1 MDIELLEIR
10 DFLRMHHPFDQLPEK
25 ALNELPEKLQ
35 VRYFRRDTSIPDN
48 EELFSYLYLVR
59 TGAIEIRNSEGELF
73 ARLGEGDVFGYRSS
87 FRDDQQEFAAV
98 AIEDALLYQLP
109 RKEVDGLCDRH
120 AQFAYFFAPVGGD
133 RLRDAITHSAEDAS
147 SQLSLMTTQ
156 LGEMISRSPV
166 TISPTATIQE
176 TAQKMSD
183 ERVSSILVTTEG
195 EHLTGIVTDRDLRRR
210 VVSKG
215 LDPSLP
221 VTEIMTASPLTMD
234 DTDYAFEAMLN
245 MARSN
250 IHHLPII
257 RGDRLKGMLTA
268 TDLSQR
274 HTTSA
279 VYLVSAI
286 YKQTEIERL
295 QEITA
300 KTPQVL
306 LNMAAAD
313 ATADSIGHVIT
324 AVTDSVTTRLLQLAE
339 EKFGPPPI
347 PYAWVAAGS
356 QARSEQT
363 AKSDQDNCMVMDDS
377 YDPVQHGE
385 YFRELAKFVCDG
397 LDACGYVYCPGEM
410 MATTDK
416 WRQPLR
422 RWRKYFR
429 QWIDEPEPMA
439 LMLTSVFFDL
449 RCIYGELDLFSELRG
464 YVLRKTRGNRF
475 FLTFMAGNA
484 LSHQPPLGF
493 FRNFVL
499 IHGGEHDH
507 TFDLKH
513 NGIVPIVDLARV
525 YALAAGNESVNTL
538 ERLQMVAVGG
548 EVTADG
554 ARDLYDALE
563 FICSLRIEH
572 QARQIRE
579 GVPPDNFMSPDNLS
593 QFERNHLKDAFSV
606 VRTMQNVLSQRY
618 QK

>member
-1 MDIELLEIR
+1 MEIELLEIR
-10 DFLRMHHPFDQLPEK
+10 DFLQMYHPFDQLPEK
-25 ALNELPEKLQ
+25 ALNDLPEKLQ
-35 VRYFRRDTSIPDN
+35 VRYFRRDTAIPDSD
-48 EELFSYLYLVR
+48 ELFSFLYLVR
-59 TGAIEIRNSEGELF
+59 TGAIEIRNAEKELF
-73 ARLGEGDVFGYRSS
+73 ARLGEGDVFGYRTSS
-87 FRDDQQEFAAV
+87 RDDQQDFNAV

-109 RKEVDGLCDRH
+109 AREVDELCEQY

-133 RLRDAITHSAEDAS
+133 RLREAITHSAEDAS
-147 SQLSLMTTQ
+147 SQISLMTTQ

-166 TISPTATIQE
+166 VIAPTATIRE

-183 ERVSSILVTTEG
+183 ERVSSILVTEG
-195 EHLTGIVTDRDLRRR
+195 DRLTGIVTDRDLRRR
-210 VVSKG
+210 VVAKG
-215 LDPSLP
+215 LDTGLP
-221 VTEIMTASPLTMD
+221 ITEIMTASPLTMEE
-234 DTDYAFEAMLN
+234 TDYAFEALLN

-250 IHHLPII
+250 IHHLPIV
-257 RGDRLKGMLTA
+257 RGKTLKGMLTA

-295 QEITA
+295 KEITA

-324 AVTDSVTTRLLQLAE
+324 AITDSVTTRLLQLAE
-339 EKFGPPPI
+339 ERFGPPPI
-347 PYAWVAAGS
+347 SFAWVAAGS

-363 AKSDQDNCMVMDDS
+363 AKSDQDNCMVIDDN
-377 YDPVQHGE
+377 YDPMIHGE
-385 YFRELAKFVCDG
+385 YFTELAKFVCDG
-397 LDACGYVYCPGEM
+397 LNACGYVYCPGEM

-422 RWRKYFR
+422 RWKEYFR
-429 QWIDEPEPMA
+429 NWIDEPEPMA

-449 RCIYGELDLFSELRG
+449 RCIYGDVNLFTELRG
-464 YVLRKTRGNRF
+464 FMLNKTRGNRF
-475 FLTFMAGNA
+475 FLAFMAGNA

-499 IHGGEHDH
+499 IRGGEHDH
-507 TFDLKH
+507 TFDVKH

-525 YALAAGNESVNTL
+525 YALAAGSDSVNTL
-538 ERLQMVAVGG
+538 ERLKMVAVGG
-548 EVTADG
+548 EVTAEG

-572 QARQIRE
+572 QARQIRD
-579 GVPPDNFMSPDNLS
+579 GTPPDNFLSPDNLS

>member
-10 DFLRMHHPFDQLPEK
+10 DFLQLYHPFDQLPEQ

-35 VRYFRRDTSIPDN
+35 VRYFRRETAIPDGDD
-48 EELFSYLYLVR
+48 LVSFLYLVR
-59 TGAIEIRNSEGELF
+59 TGAVEIRNAEQELF
-73 ARLGEGDVFGYRSS
+73 ARLGEGDVFGYRTSS
-87 FRDDQQEFAAV
+87 RDDPQAYNAV
-98 AIEDALLYQLP
+98 AIEDSLLYLLP
-109 RKEVDGLCDRH
+109 AREVDDLCERY
-120 AQFAYFFAPVGGD
+120 AQFAYFFVPVGGD
-133 RLRDAITHSAEDAS
+133 RLREAITHSADDAS

-156 LGEMISRSPV
+156 LGEMITRSPV
-166 TISPTATIQE
+166 VISPAATIRE
-176 TAQKMSD
+176 TAEKMSV
-183 ERVSSILVTTEG
+183 ERVSSILVTEG
-195 EHLTGIVTDRDLRRR
+195 GKLIGIVTDRDLRRR

-215 LDPSLP
+215 LDTGLP
-221 VTEIMTASPLTMD
+221 ITEIMTASPLTMEE
-234 DTDYAFEAMLN
+234 TDYAFEALLN

-250 IHHLPII
+250 IHHLPIV
-257 RGDRLKGMLTA
+257 RGGQLKGMLTA

-295 QEITA
+295 REITA

-306 LNMAAAD
+306 VNMAAAD

-324 AVTDSVTTRLLQLAE
+324 AITDSVTTRLLQLAE
-339 EKFGPPPI
+339 ERLGPPPI
-347 PYAWVAAGS
+347 PFAWVAAGS

-363 AKSDQDNCMVMDDS
+363 AKSDQDNCMILDDAF
-377 YDPVQHGE
+377 DPEVHGA
-385 YFRELAKFVCDG
+385 YFEALSKFVCDG
-397 LDACGYVYCPGEM
+397 LNACGYVYCPGEM
-410 MATTDK
+410 MATTEK

-422 RWRKYFR
+422 RWKEYFR
-429 QWIDEPEPMA
+429 SWIDEPEPMA

-449 RCIYGELDLFSELRG
+449 RCIYGDLNLFDELRR
-464 YVLRKTRGNRF
+464 YMLNKTRGNRF
-475 FLTFMAGNA
+475 FLAFMAGNA

-499 IHGGEHDH
+499 IRGGEHDH
-507 TFDLKH
+507 TFDVKH

-525 YALAAGNESVNTL
+525 YALAAGNDAVNTL
-538 ERLQMVAVGG
+538 ERLKMVAVGG
-548 EVTADG
+548 EVTAEG

-563 FICSLRIEH
+563 FISSLRIEH

-579 GVPPDNFMSPDNLS
+579 GVPPDNFLSPDNLS